1 MQMIFLVRYMVNK
14 SFTCS
19 LGTIVSQNSQDKE
32 LMYQTKTITS
42 KSQSQKSYKYI
53 TKKNTSKRFN
63 QIGSNFLSFK
73 LYCLEFHIFIKSKIR
88 ETYDKNILNMYT
100 VLSKL
105 HFSHFCTSFYSK
117 HHVTSCKL
125 GMYIEVTVG
134 ILYSLC
140 QSHQ

>member
-1 MQMIFLVRYMVNK
+1 MSFKQKEGQDSKSNKQQREQINSPNMQMIFLVRYMVNK

-100 VLSKL
+100 VLSKV
-105 HFSHFCTSFYSK
+105 HFSHFCTIVLF
-117 HHVTSCKL
+117 
-125 GMYIEVTVG
+125 
-134 ILYSLC
+134 
-140 QSHQ
+140 